1 MTCRRRHRRRRRRRW
16 CRRWCLQYSSSL
28 LASLPPSLPPSLPL
42 SVGGRTDGRSVDVG
56 GGLESFF
63 VRSAAV
69 AAVAT
74 VDVVIT
80 LVRCSM
86 EGERERT
93 NTTAVGGE
101 RERTVDRSS
110 AAQLLF
116 TLRAETHSDGV
127 REGKAG
133 CTKSRLGNSQ
143 TASKRGP
150 MNQPNWH

>member
-1 MTCRRRHRRRRRRRW
+1 M
-16 CRRWCLQYSSSL
+16 
-28 LASLPPSLPPSLPL
+28 
-42 SVGGRTDGRSVDVG
+42 GGRTDADGRSVDVG

-101 RERTVDRSS
+101 REREREDGRPIVCRTTAV
-110 AAQLLF
+110 
-116 TLRAETHSDGV
+116 HS
-127 REGKAG
+127 E
-133 CTKSRLGNSQ
+133 S
-143 TASKRGP
+143 
-150 MNQPNWH
+150 

>member
-28 LASLPPSLPPSLPL
+28 LASLPPSRPL

-69 AAVAT
+69 AAAAAT

-101 RERTVDRSS
+101 RERERTVDRSS

-127 REGKAG
+127 REGRAG

-150 MNQPNWH
+150 MNQQNWH